1 MIFLL
6 LWEREGKGRAR
17 GRGEGGGREESR
29 SYGLLEVLV
38 FG

>member
-17 GRGEGGGREESR
+17 GRGEGGREESR
-29 SYGLLEVLV
+29 SYGLLEVLI